1 MWSRVCIAAVIAFVG
16 LLPGAWVQGEED
28 PAPRFKA
35 SELLSAA
42 VVKGP
47 HHQVAPDVKTEGF
60 FHAFAISS
68 TFGAFQATGRTQ
80 LTVRLQEIAAL
91 AALDEVSKTEVFL
104 KSAGKSIVKVGQGAA
119 AVVTDPVGTAK
130 GVGAGVKRAGVNLG
144 RRTQRAVASAGDD
157 TPSDGGGNA
166 AADAASSAMGV
177 TGAMRQWARKVGVD
191 PYTTN
196 TVLRKALEDI
206 GRVDAAGSLVTKIA
220 VPVPAPVGAI
230 SSIGD
235 VVWSKDPE
243 EVRKINE
250 TSLRALGVPDDIAK
264 RLFANRSYTLTSQT
278 RFAAALAKVKAK
290 GIADYVSTAAAAAD
304 AREALVFRRERRN
317 APAGACANAHRRA
330 PHRLTRPGR
339 RGCRGRC
346 ESIAAPRLDLVD
358 AGDPQ
363 RHTRDRRPCP
373 ERTGE
378 HSSRGTGDRTRVRS
392 GSQRVHQGR
401 LDRDEVSGET
411 LRPNAE

>member
-1 MWSRVCIAAVIAFVG
+1 M
-16 LLPGAWVQGEED
+16 
-28 PAPRFKA
+28 
-35 SELLSAA
+35 
-42 VVKGP
+42 
-47 HHQVAPDVKTEGF
+47 
-60 FHAFAISS
+60 
-68 TFGAFQATGRTQ
+68 
-80 LTVRLQEIAAL
+80 
-91 AALDEVSKTEVFL
+91 
-104 KSAGKSIVKVGQGAA
+104 
-119 AVVTDPVGTAK
+119 VTDPVGTAK

-157 TPSDGGGNA
+157 TPSEGGGNA
-166 AADAASSAMGV
+166 AADAASGAMGV

-196 TVLRKALEDI
+196 AVLRKALEDI

-250 TSLRALGVPDDIAK
+250 TSLRALSVPDDVAK

-278 RFAAALAKVKAK
+278 RFAAALSKVKAK
-290 GIADYVSTAAAAAD
+290 GIADYVSTAAAATD
-304 AREALVFRRERRN
+304 AREALFFVESAEMLQQAHARTPVVALLTDSRALVVADAGGGARALLPLDWISSTPETRSAIRE
-317 APAGACANAHRRA
+317 
-330 PHRLTRPGR
+330 
-339 RGCRGRC
+339 
-346 ESIAAPRLDLVD
+346 IAARARKELGSTRLEALVTGRVSDL
-358 AGDPQ
+358 
-363 RHTRDRRPCP
+363 
-373 ERTGE
+373 
-378 HSSRGTGDRTRVRS
+378 